1 SPLLLVTLTTS
12 LDLLVSAVQAQST
25 PLAVQGPAFA
35 RTATRF
41 YIQGGRNEELSYG
54 QFFSLDLA
62 VPWNSSAP
70 AWTQLNDGPKQY
82 VFPAAFSADQKTMI
96 TFHSGSAGFAF
107 RYSLITTHWTPSNL
121 RIGNTDRQGVGAVT
135 DPNTGLVYLAGG
147 YTDNTRDIMSVY
159 DFSTDSFTSIPMNTT
174 IFQSRAY
181 YANVWC
187 SRRKSILYF
196 GGYNATLRPVTT
208 DNVVTEFVP
217 NENSWYTMVNDDG
230 TLVIVCGGRPVA
242 GPFTGDLYILDTI
255 RGNGLKGASGP
266 PRAYTACT
274 IAGDQF
280 LIWGG
285 QTSDDAAGPVDL
297 GYNVYSPGS
306 LCCRK
311 RKETTSSAPAP
322 TGTNG
327 LKGPENESSSSNAGA
342 IAGGVVAAVAVICGI
357 ILFFV
362 FRKKQHRATPIQ
374 NQQEQLDLQRRL
386 LQLQQQQQQLQL
398 QQQQQQLPQH
408 HYRMLST
415 SIIYSAAGVSNPII
429 VSAVS
434 PMSGMH
440 VSPESIKAVPVSGGY
455 TLQDTAQANTPKHE
469 SNYWEERAPGNP
481 HAIIE
486 S

>member
-1 SPLLLVTLTTS
+1 
-12 LDLLVSAVQAQST
+12 
-25 PLAVQGPAFA
+25 
-35 RTATRF
+35 
-41 YIQGGRNEELSYG
+41 
-54 QFFSLDLA
+54 
-62 VPWNSSAP
+62 
-70 AWTQLNDGPKQY
+70 
-82 VFPAAFSADQKTMI
+82 MI

-217 NENSWYTMVNDDG
+217 NENSWYTMHTTGVAPPWRADHCMASNDDG
-230 TLVIVCGGRPVA
+230 TLVIVYGGRPVA

-255 RGNGLKGASGP
+255 RGTWTQGASGP

-285 QTSDDAAGPVDL
+285 QTSDDAAGPVDVSIYHI
-297 GYNVYSPGS
+297 GTNSWGTTYTPPEAYVAE
-306 LCCRK
+306 RE
-311 RKETTSSAPAP
+311 KETTSSAPAP

-362 FRKKQHRATPIQ
+362 FRKKQHRATPVKTTGDPEENPSCKRPLQPEGKDDDELQKMRTQIQ

-408 HYRMLST
+408 HYQDVP
-415 SIIYSAAGVSNPII
+415 YS
-429 VSAVS
+429 
-434 PMSGMH
+434 
-440 VSPESIKAVPVSGGY
+440 Y
-455 TLQDTAQANTPKHE
+455 Q
-469 SNYWEERAPGNP
+469 
-481 HAIIE
+481 
-486 S
+486 